1 MFLILNILAIATAID
16 TIILRMKGQKTAD
29 LRFTIV
35 SLTSLTVC
43 AFYRLD
49 VQYVTKEDWSALIY
63 VTHTVVTLC

>member
-16 TIILRMKGQKTAD
+16 TIILRMKGQKAAD

-49 VQYVTKEDWSALIY
+49 VQYVTKEDWSALID